1 MSKLNYVVNK
11 QQMQTKIS
19 KMICSKSKGESGK
32 SREQHDLE
40 SFLLKLSKSWPE
52 TTMLMESKARTIY

>member
-1 MSKLNYVVNK
+1 
-11 QQMQTKIS
+11 MQTKIS
-19 KMICSKSKGESGK
+19 KMICSKSKGESAK
-32 SREQHDLE
+32 SSEQHDLE